1 MQTVAETPI
10 FTRQTAKLFS
20 DEDKRELIDFL
31 AENPLAGDEIPGT
44 GGVRKLRFAA
54 SGRGKRGG
62 ARVIYYFLDETMPL
76 YALLAYAK
84 NAQDDMTPDEK
95 RVVAAL
101 VVALKATRK
110 EMR

>member
-10 FTRQTAKLFS
+10 FTRQTEKLFS
-20 DEDKRELIDFL
+20 EDEKRELIDFL

-44 GGVRKLRFAA
+44 GGVRKVRFAA

-62 ARVIYYFLDETMPL
+62 ARVIYYYLDETVPL

-84 NAQDDMTPDEK
+84 NAKEDINPDEK
-95 RVVAAL
+95 RMVATIA
-101 VVALKATRK
+101 ATLKTAWK
-110 EMR
+110 QAK